1 MVKQKK
7 QITLDASWDKNVVPA
22 GQRRKRGLL
31 IELTGK
37 AKKSQSKKDQGINL
51 ALVIDRSGSMATRN
65 MEAAK
70 AAAIGVV
77 NNLGENDVLSV
88 VDFDTQISVL
98 AKGLSMTASGKREAI
113 LKIAE
118 LHSRGGTAMA
128 AGWFEGGRCAAD
140 VIDRTDFNTG
150 HIVLLSDGHAN
161 QGMTDPR
168 ELMQHATELA
178 SRGITTSTVGI
189 GNNYSP
195 LQLDALAEGGQ
206 GRLHDAEG
214 GHEIVEVIMGELA
227 ETRAMVATDIAM
239 TVRWS
244 GSARV
249 ELLSRYESDGG
260 KSSLTVYLGQLI
272 SGVTRTVPLLFNV
285 PGLTAG
291 DVVDVE
297 VVVEGRK
304 PKSGKSFELAVLTTK
319 LTALPPAES
328 RAADRNSKI
337 AERIARLWESTV
349 GFEAMRLNEAGDY
362 VGAQSVVSGVFDE
375 LVSFSA
381 DTDAQQEISSN
392 LRVAERKVASQ
403 WDGRSKRESMTAAKK
418 FSKGESDHRSDPRG
432 KWSDHI

>member
-1 MVKQKK
+1 MIKQKK
-7 QITLDASWDKNVVPA
+7 EITLDASWDKNVVPA
-22 GQRRKRGLL
+22 GRRRKRGLL

-189 GNNYSP
+189 GDNYSP

-214 GHEIVEVIMGELA
+214 GHEIVEVIMQMAIYAGFPAALNGLFAAKEVFEKLYQQYQNKICAVQYERLIANPEEELRPVF
-227 ETRAMVATDIAM
+227 EYLEIPFLQN
-239 TVRWS
+239 
-244 GSARV
+244 SA
-249 ELLSRYESDGG
+249 S
-260 KSSLTVYLGQLI
+260 
-272 SGVTRTVPLLFNV
+272 LFNKV
-285 PGLTAG
+285 TLKG
-291 DVVDVE
+291 DTGDQIGMKKYKTLSQE
-297 VVVEGRK
+297 PLDKWKLILGNPMRK
-304 PKSGKSFELAVLTTK
+304 FG
-319 LTALPPAES
+319 
-328 RAADRNSKI
+328 
-337 AERIARLWESTV
+337 AR
-349 GFEAMRLNEAGDY
+349 D
-362 VGAQSVVSGVFDE
+362 
-375 LVSFSA
+375 
-381 DTDAQQEISSN
+381 I
-392 LRVAERKVASQ
+392 
-403 WDGRSKRESMTAAKK
+403 
-418 FSKGESDHRSDPRG
+418 
-432 KWSDHI
+432 